1 MKTAVAFGVFD
12 GLHKGHRAVLEK
24 THGYNSIAVTFKNL
38 PKLGGL
44 DKELL
49 MTYKD
54 REKALLSLGI
64 NKVEFLDLI
73 KIGDMSPKE
82 FLDYITSKYDL
93 SLIACGENFRFG
105 KGAAGDVSF
114 LTDYCRDEGIELSVT
129 APIKTKDTVISS
141 SFLRGLIK
149 EGKIERANEFLFFP
163 FSFTSPVKKG
173 DQRGRL
179 LGFPTINQ
187 EIPDTLVMPKSGVYK
202 AAVEI
207 EGKEYGAVSDIGTRP
222 TFLTDHIAAETHIL
236 DYSGDLYGKNVKVT
250 LQKYLRE
257 EIKFSSKDDL
267 IKAIKKDISEVSK

>member
-12 GLHKGHRAVLEK
+12 GLHKGHREVLEK
-24 THGYNSIAVTFKNL
+24 TRGYNSIAVTFKNL
-38 PKLGGL
+38 PKLGGA

-54 REKALLSLGI
+54 REEALKSLGI
-64 NKVEFLDLI
+64 NKVEFLDLM

-105 KGAAGDVSF
+105 KCAVGNVDF
-114 LTDYCRDEGIELSVT
+114 LKEYCQEKKIDLSVT
-129 APIKTKDTVISS
+129 SSVKTKETVISS
-141 SFLRGLIK
+141 SFIRGLIK
-149 EGKIERANEFLFFP
+149 DGKIDRANEFLLFP

-187 EIPDTLVMPKSGVYK
+187 EIPDTLVIPKSGVYK
-202 AAVEI
+202 AIVEI
-207 EGKEYGAVSDIGTRP
+207 EGEKYNAVSDIGTRP
-222 TFLTDHIAAETHIL
+222 TYLIDHIAAETHIL
-236 DYSGDLYGKNVKVT
+236 DFCGDLYGKYVKVT

-267 IKAIKKDISEVSK
+267 IYAIKKDISEVSK

>member
-114 LTDYCRDEGIELSVT
+114 LTDYCRKEGIELSVT
-129 APIKTKDTVISS
+129 APIKTKETVISS
-141 SFLRGLIK
+141 SFIRGLIK
-149 EGKIERANEFLFFP
+149 EGKIERANEFLLFP

-187 EIPDTLVMPKSGVYK
+187 EIPETLVMPKSGVYK

-207 EGKEYGAVSDIGTRP
+207 EGKEYKAVSDIGTRP

-236 DYSGDLYGKNVKVT
+236 DYSGDLYGKDVKVT